1 MLCRLLLICAG
12 MTSLGLAA
20 MPVQAVELQPGLWEV
35 TSKTARGGVVK
46 VRPTKTR
53 CITPE
58 QVKEFVDRATYEK
71 TSTDQSCKSADLKQ
85 AGDKMSWR
93 IQCTGKLPME
103 TNASYT
109 FDSLQHYTALFSTT
123 VTIMGQSASSTL
135 TVEGRR
141 IDECPK

>member
-1 MLCRLLLICAG
+1 MLSRLLLICAG
-12 MTSLGLAA
+12 ATSLGLTAVPA
-20 MPVQAVELQPGLWEV
+20 KAVELQPGLWEM
-35 TSKTARGGVVK
+35 TSKTERAGVVK
-46 VRPTKTR
+46 ARPTKTR

-58 QVKEFVDRATYEK
+58 QVKAFVDRAPYQK
-71 TSTDQSCKSADLKQ
+71 TGTDQSCKSADLKQ

-109 FDSLQHYTALFSTT
+109 FDNPQHDTALFRTT
-123 VTIMGQSASSTL
+123 VTIMGKTASSTL

-141 IDECPK
+141 IGECPK